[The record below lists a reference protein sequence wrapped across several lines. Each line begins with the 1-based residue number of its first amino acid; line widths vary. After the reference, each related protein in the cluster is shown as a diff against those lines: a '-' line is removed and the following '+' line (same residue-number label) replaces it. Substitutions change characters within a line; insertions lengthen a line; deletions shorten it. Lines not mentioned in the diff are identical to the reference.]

1 MTKKGKEKES
11 KLPYVK
17 KNYLLTKAEK
27 DFFRILEQVIENKY
41 YVFPQIH
48 LSQLLLVK
56 TERQERLKYRNKITQ
71 KSVDFVIVE
80 KNYLNPLLAI
90 ELDDSSHNRKDRI
103 KRDNFIEKALK
114 DAGLPL
120 LRIKRKQSYNVHE
133 ISSLIYNIL
142 DNKEKSKSEN

>member
-1 MTKKGKEKES
+1 M
-11 KLPYVK
+11 
-17 KNYLLTKAEK
+17 
-27 DFFRILEQVIENKY
+27 
-41 YVFPQIH
+41 
-48 LSQLLLVK
+48 
-56 TERQERLKYRNKITQ
+56 KYRNKITQ